1 MTSRFPAARFPVARP
16 RLPYA
21 DAILPY
27 LRRIDDNQYY
37 SNFGPLVGE
46 VERRLAERFGVAP
59 DCVTTVSN
67 ATAGLTAA
75 LQAESRTRRRN
86 VNDGPAF
93 CLLPAWTFVATLHA
107 VLAAGLEPYLL
118 DVDEDTW
125 ALTPGA
131 VENAL
136 DRVPG
141 EPVAVMPVS
150 PFGRPLDMAAW
161 DALSARTGLAVVV
174 DAAAAFDKGMA
185 GASPAVFSLHA
196 TKVLAAGEGG
206 FVVSTEPGLIEEIRK
221 CINFGF
227 YGDRVAQSRAIN
239 GKMSEYHAAVT
250 LAALDAWPE
259 TRATFGAIARSY
271 QDCWQPVNRTRLI
284 PGAHE
289 DHVAST
295 ILIMRDDP
303 LPIGFDARL
312 DALGVETRRWWGGG
326 INKQVAYRRFSS
338 DLLPVT
344 AWLAERSIGLPCYPG
359 LEHAD
364 IEVITARVSAA
375 LEGA

>member
-1 MTSRFPAARFPVARP
+1 MSLRFPVARP
-16 RLPYA
+16 RLPDA

-27 LRRIDDNQYY
+27 LRRIDENQYY
-37 SNFGPLVGE
+37 SNFGPMVGE

-59 DCVTTVSN
+59 ACVTTVSN

-75 LQAESRTRRRN
+75 LQAEARTRRRN

-125 ALTPGA
+125 ALTPEA

-141 EPVAVMPVS
+141 APVAAVPVS
-150 PFGRPLDMAAW
+150 PFGRPVDMAAW
-161 DALSARTGLAVVV
+161 DDLSSRTGLAVVV
-174 DAAAAFDKGMA
+174 DAAAAFDRGGA
-185 GASPAVFSLHA
+185 GVSPAVFSLHA

-206 FVVSTEPGLIEEIRK
+206 FVVSKDEAMIDEIRK

-227 YGDRVAQSRAIN
+227 LGDRVAQSRAIN

-259 TRATFGAIARSY
+259 TRRNFDDIARAY
-271 QDCWQPVNRTRLI
+271 QDFFTRDNRTRLM
-284 PGAHE
+284 PGPTDDYAT
-289 DHVAST
+289 ST
-295 ILIMRDDP
+295 MLIMRDDP
-303 LPIGFDARL
+303 LPADFET
-312 DALGVETRRWWGGG
+312 ALAERGVGSRRWWGGG
-326 INKQVAYRRFSS
+326 VAKQVAYRRFSS

-344 AWLAERSIGLPCYPG
+344 DWLAARSIGLPSYPG
-359 LEHAD
+359 LQRAD
-364 IEVITARVSAA
+364 IEVIAGVVDDLLPRA
-375 LEGA
+375 